1 MKSPLFIGSAVAI
14 ITPFNDNGVDY
25 DTLGDL
31 IEFQIKN
38 STDAIVICGT
48 TGEASTMPD
57 EEHIAVVKFTVDKV
71 NKRVPVIAGSG
82 SNDTRHAIKLAQEL
96 EKAGADA
103 LLAVTPYYNKAT
115 QKGLYQHFAMTAE
128 SVKIPIILYNVPGR
142 TNLNINPETMQE
154 LAKINNIIGVKECN
168 FEQIGEI
175 INLCGPD
182 FAIYSGEDSM
192 VLPYLSM
199 GAKGVISVMANVIAQ
214 DTHDMVMK
222 FLAGDVNIAMATQ
235 LKVLNLVKMLFCE
248 VNPIPVKAAV
258 GLMGYKVGDCR
269 MPLTNLE
276 GEKLTKL
283 EAEMKNYGII

>member
-57 EEHIAVVKFTVDKV
+57 EEHVAVVKFTVDKV

-199 GAKGVISVMANVIAQ
+199 GAKGVISVMANVIPQ

-222 FLAGDVNIAMATQ
+222 FLAGDVKIAMATQ

>member
-199 GAKGVISVMANVIAQ
+199 GAKGVISVMANVIPK

>member
-57 EEHIAVVKFTVDKV
+57 EEHVAVVKFTVDKV

-154 LAKINNIIGVKECN
+154 LAKISNIIGVKECN

-199 GAKGVISVMANVIAQ
+199 GAKGVISVMANVIPQ

>member
-57 EEHIAVVKFTVDKV
+57 EEHVAVVKFTVDKV

-115 QKGLYQHFAMTAE
+115 QKGLYQHFVMTAE

-199 GAKGVISVMANVIAQ
+199 GAKGVISVMANVIPQ

-258 GLMGYKVGDCR
+258 GLM
-269 MPLTNLE
+269 LSL
-276 GEKLTKL
+276 
-283 EAEMKNYGII
+283 IHI

>member
-31 IEFQIKN
+31 IEFQIIN

-128 SVKIPIILYNVPGR
+128 SVKIPIILFNVPGR

-199 GAKGVISVMANVIAQ
+199 GAKGVISVMANVIPQ

>member
-57 EEHIAVVKFTVDKV
+57 EEHVAVVKFTVDKV

-115 QKGLYQHFAMTAE
+115 QKGLYQHFVMTAE

-175 INLCGPD
+175 INLCGQD

-199 GAKGVISVMANVIAQ
+199 GAKGVISVMANVIPQ

>member
-115 QKGLYQHFAMTAE
+115 QKGLYQHFVMTAE

-199 GAKGVISVMANVIAQ
+199 GAKGVISVMANVIPQ

-276 GEKLTKL
+276 GEKQTKL

>member
-115 QKGLYQHFAMTAE
+115 QKGLYQHFVMTAE
-128 SVKIPIILYNVPGR
+128 SVKIPIVLYNVPGR

-199 GAKGVISVMANVIAQ
+199 GAKGVISVMANVIPQ

>member
-38 STDAIVICGT
+38 STDTIVICGT

-115 QKGLYQHFAMTAE
+115 QKGLYQHFVMTAE

-199 GAKGVISVMANVIAQ
+199 GAKGVISVMANVIPQ

>member
-1 MKSPLFIGSAVAI
+1 MRSPLFIGSAVAI
-14 ITPFNDNGVDY
+14 ITPFKENGVDY
-25 DTLGDL
+25 GTLGDL

-38 STDAIVICGT
+38 STDAIVVCGT

-82 SNDTRHAIKLAQEL
+82 SNDTRHAINLAQEL
-96 EKAGADA
+96 EKVGADA

-115 QKGLYQHFAMTAE
+115 QKGLYQHFKMTAE
-128 SVKIPIILYNVPGR
+128 SVNIPIILYNVPGR
-142 TNLNINPETMQE
+142 TNLNINPETMKE
-154 LAKINNIIGVKECN
+154 LAKIENIVGVKECN
-168 FEQIGEI
+168 FEQIGDI
-175 INLCGPD
+175 INLCGAD

-199 GAKGVISVMANVIAQ
+199 GAKGVISVMANVIPK
-214 DTHDMVMK
+214 DTHDMVMQ
-222 FLAGDVNIAMATQ
+222 FLAGDINKAMATQ
-235 LKVLNLVKMLFCE
+235 LRVLNLVKMLFCE

-258 GLMGYKVGDCR
+258 GIMGYKVGDCR

-276 GEKLTKL
+276 GEKLIKL
-283 EAEMKNYGII
+283 ESEMKDYGII

>member
-57 EEHIAVVKFTVDKV
+57 EEHVAVVKFTVDKV

-115 QKGLYQHFAMTAE
+115 QKGLYQHFVMTAE

-199 GAKGVISVMANVIAQ
+199 GAKGVISVMANVIPK

>member
-115 QKGLYQHFAMTAE
+115 QKGLYQHFVMTAE
-128 SVKIPIILYNVPGR
+128 RVKIPIILYNVPGR

-199 GAKGVISVMANVIAQ
+199 GAKGVISVMANVIPQ

-283 EAEMKNYGII
+283 EAEMKNYGIL

>member
-115 QKGLYQHFAMTAE
+115 QKGLYQHFVMTAE

-199 GAKGVISVMANVIAQ
+199 GAKGVISVMANVIPQ

-235 LKVLNLVKMLFCE
+235 LKVLNLVKMVFCE
-248 VNPIPVKAAV
+248 VNPISVKAAV

>member
-57 EEHIAVVKFTVDKV
+57 EEHIEVVKFTVDKV

-115 QKGLYQHFAMTAE
+115 QKGLYQHFVMTAE

-199 GAKGVISVMANVIAQ
+199 GAKGVISVMANVIPQ

>member
-57 EEHIAVVKFTVDKV
+57 EEHVAVVKFTVDKV

-115 QKGLYQHFAMTAE
+115 QKGLYQHFVMTAE
-128 SVKIPIILYNVPGR
+128 SVNIPIILYNVPGR

-199 GAKGVISVMANVIAQ
+199 GAKGVISVMANVIPQ

>member
-115 QKGLYQHFAMTAE
+115 QKGLYQHFVMTAE

-199 GAKGVISVMANVIAQ
+199 GAKGVISVMANVIPQ

-276 GEKLTKL
+276 GEKLTRL

>member
-115 QKGLYQHFAMTAE
+115 QKGLYQHFVMTAE

-199 GAKGVISVMANVIAQ
+199 GAKGVISVMANVIPQ

-248 VNPIPVKAAV
+248 VIPIPVKAAV

>member
-57 EEHIAVVKFTVDKV
+57 EEHIAVDKFTIDKV

-115 QKGLYQHFAMTAE
+115 QKGLYQHFVMTAE

-199 GAKGVISVMANVIAQ
+199 GAKGVISVMANVIPQ

>member
-57 EEHIAVVKFTVDKV
+57 EEHVAVVKFTVDKV

-96 EKAGADA
+96 EKVGADA

-199 GAKGVISVMANVIAQ
+199 GAKGVISVMANVIPQ

-283 EAEMKNYGII
+283 EAEMKNYGIL

>member
-1 MKSPLFIGSAVAI
+1 MKSLLFIGSAVAI

-199 GAKGVISVMANVIAQ
+199 GAKGVISVMANVIPQ

>member
-57 EEHIAVVKFTVDKV
+57 EEHVAVVKFTVDKV

-199 GAKGVISVMANVIAQ
+199 GAKGVISVMANVIPQ

-222 FLAGDVNIAMATQ
+222 FLAGDVNIALATQ

>member
-57 EEHIAVVKFTVDKV
+57 EEHVAVVKFTVDKV

-115 QKGLYQHFAMTAE
+115 QKGLYQHFVMTAE

-199 GAKGVISVMANVIAQ
+199 GAKGVISVMANVIPQ

-283 EAEMKNYGII
+283 EAEMKNYGIL

>member
-115 QKGLYQHFAMTAE
+115 QKGLYQHFVMTAE

-154 LAKINNIIGVKECN
+154 LAKISNIIGVKECN
-168 FEQIGEI
+168 FEHIGEI

-199 GAKGVISVMANVIAQ
+199 GAKGVISVMANVIPQ

-222 FLAGDVNIAMATQ
+222 FLAGDVNIAMAIQ

-283 EAEMKNYGII
+283 EAEMKNYGIL

>member
-57 EEHIAVVKFTVDKV
+57 EEHVAVVKFTVDKV

-115 QKGLYQHFAMTAE
+115 QKGLYQHFVMTAE

-154 LAKINNIIGVKECN
+154 LAKISNIIGVKECN

-199 GAKGVISVMANVIAQ
+199 GAKGVISVMANVIPQ

-283 EAEMKNYGII
+283 EAEMKNYGIL

>member
-57 EEHIAVVKFTVDKV
+57 EEHVAVVKFTVDKV

-115 QKGLYQHFAMTAE
+115 QKGLYQHFVMTAE

-199 GAKGVISVMANVIAQ
+199 GAKGVISVMANVIPQ

-258 GLMGYKVGDCR
+258 ELMGYKVGDCR

>member
-1 MKSPLFIGSAVAI
+1 MRSPLFIGSAVAI
-14 ITPFNDNGVDY
+14 ITPFKENGVDY

-38 STDAIVICGT
+38 STDAIVVCGT

-57 EEHIAVVKFTVDKV
+57 EEHIAVVKFTVEKV

-82 SNDTRHAIKLAQEL
+82 SNDTRHAINLAQEL
-96 EKAGADA
+96 EKVGADA

-115 QKGLYQHFAMTAE
+115 QKGLYQHFKMTAE
-128 SVKIPIILYNVPGR
+128 SVNIPIILYNVPGR

-154 LAKINNIIGVKECN
+154 LSEIENIVGVKECN

-199 GAKGVISVMANVIAQ
+199 GAKGVISVMANVIPK
-214 DTHDMVMK
+214 DTHEMVMQ
-222 FLAGDVNIAMATQ
+222 FLSGNINTAMATQ

-258 GLMGYKVGDCR
+258 GLMGHKVGDCR

-276 GEKLTKL
+276 GEKLAKL
-283 EAEMKNYGII
+283 KSEMRDYGII

>member
-115 QKGLYQHFAMTAE
+115 QKGLYQHFVMTAE

-199 GAKGVISVMANVIAQ
+199 GAKGVISVMANVIPQ

-258 GLMGYKVGDCR
+258 GLRGYKVGDCR

>member
-71 NKRVPVIAGSG
+71 NKRLPVIAGSG

-199 GAKGVISVMANVIAQ
+199 GAKGVISVMANVIPQ

>member
-199 GAKGVISVMANVIAQ
+199 GAKGVISVMANVIPQ

-283 EAEMKNYGII
+283 EAEMKNYGIL

>member
-14 ITPFNDNGVDY
+14 ITPFNDHGVDY

-115 QKGLYQHFAMTAE
+115 QKGLYQHFVMTAE

-199 GAKGVISVMANVIAQ
+199 GAKGVISVMANVIPQ

>member
-57 EEHIAVVKFTVDKV
+57 EEHVAVVKFTVDKV

-115 QKGLYQHFAMTAE
+115 QKGLYQHFVMTAE

-199 GAKGVISVMANVIAQ
+199 GAKGVISVMANVIPQ

-269 MPLTNLE
+269 MPITNLE

>member
-1 MKSPLFIGSAVAI
+1 MRSPLFIGSAVAI

-57 EEHIAVVKFTVDKV
+57 EEHVAVVKFTVDKV

-115 QKGLYQHFAMTAE
+115 QKGLYQHFVMTAE

-199 GAKGVISVMANVIAQ
+199 GAKGVISVMANVIPQ

>member
-199 GAKGVISVMANVIAQ
+199 GAKGVISVMANVIPQ

>member
-57 EEHIAVVKFTVDKV
+57 EEHIEVVKFTVDKV

-96 EKAGADA
+96 EKAGVDA

-115 QKGLYQHFAMTAE
+115 QKGLYQHFVMTAE

-199 GAKGVISVMANVIAQ
+199 GAKGVISVMANVIPQ

>member
-115 QKGLYQHFAMTAE
+115 QKGLYQHFVMTAE

-199 GAKGVISVMANVIAQ
+199 GAKGVISVMANVIPQ

-222 FLAGDVNIAMATQ
+222 FLAGDVNIALATQ

-283 EAEMKNYGII
+283 EAEMKNYGIL

>member
-57 EEHIAVVKFTVDKV
+57 EEHVAMVKFTVDKV

-115 QKGLYQHFAMTAE
+115 QKGLYQHFVMTAE

-199 GAKGVISVMANVIAQ
+199 GAKGVISVMANVIPQ

>member
-57 EEHIAVVKFTVDKV
+57 EEHVAVVKFTVDKV

-96 EKAGADA
+96 EKSGADA

-199 GAKGVISVMANVIAQ
+199 GAKGVISVMANVIPQ

>member
-115 QKGLYQHFAMTAE
+115 QKGLYQHFVMTAE

-199 GAKGVISVMANVIAQ
+199 GAKGVISVMANVIPQ

>member
-57 EEHIAVVKFTVDKV
+57 EEHVAVVKFTVDKV

-199 GAKGVISVMANVIAQ
+199 GAKGVISVMANVIPQ

>member
-115 QKGLYQHFAMTAE
+115 QKGLYQHFVMTAE

-199 GAKGVISVMANVIAQ
+199 GAKGVISVMANVIPQ

-222 FLAGDVNIAMATQ
+222 FLAGDVNTAMQTQ